1 MRSSSKRST
10 KSLAAIAGVWAG
22 ATLVARAIRARRAIH
37 LAGRVA
43 LVTGGSRGLGL
54 LIARELGRQGAHVT
68 IAARDEDELR
78 RAQDDLRSHGFESA
92 VLVADVA
99 VEADATRI
107 VNDVIATHGCLDVL
121 VNNAG
126 VIKVGPFEHMTTA
139 DFEEAMNVHLWG
151 PLHTMRTAIPHMR
164 ARGRGRIVNISSI
177 GGRIGVPHLV
187 PYCASKFALTGLSTA
202 LQAELCRDHVYV
214 TTVNPGLMRTG
225 SPFNAWFKGRHRE
238 EFAWFAIADSLP
250 VISIDAQRAAAQVVD
265 ALRHGDAELVV
276 SWPAK
281 VAIAAAATMRN
292 TFASLMAA
300 TNQFLPSE
308 IEGGADE
315 SHSGW
320 QSGSGWA
327 PSPLTR
333 LSEQAAARNNEV
345 PPAPAAA
352 GQQREMPD
360 YSRG

>member
-1 MRSSSKRST
+1 MRTSIRPT
-10 KSLAAIAGVWAG
+10 KSVVALAGIWAG
-22 ATLVARAIRARRAIH
+22 AMLVARAIRARRAMS

-54 LIARELGRQGAHVT
+54 LIARELGRQGAQVT

-78 RAQDDLRSHGFESA
+78 RAQESLRSQGVEAA
-92 VLVADVA
+92 VVAADVA
-99 VEADATRI
+99 NEADATRI
-107 VNDVIATHGCLDVL
+107 VNDVIASHGQLDVL

-126 VIKVGPFEHMTTA
+126 VIKVGPFEHMTTV

-164 ARGRGRIVNISSI
+164 ARGGGRIVNISSI
-177 GGRIGVPHLV
+177 GGKIGVPHLV
-187 PYCASKFALTGLSTA
+187 PYCASKFALTGLSTS
-202 LQAELCRDHVYV
+202 LQAELSRHRVYV
-214 TTVNPGLMRTG
+214 TTVSPGLMRTG

-250 VISIDAQRAAAQVVD
+250 VISIGAQRAAAQVVD
-265 ALRHGDAELVV
+265 ALRHGDAELVI

-281 VAIAAAATMRN
+281 LAIAAAATMRN
-292 TFASLMAA
+292 TFASLMAT

-308 IEGGADE
+308 IPDAAND

-320 QSGSGWA
+320 QSGSTWA
-327 PSPLTR
+327 PSRLTR
-333 LSEQAAARNNEV
+333 LSERSAAQNNEL
-345 PPAPAAA
+345 PSPTATAE
-352 GQQREMPD
+352 GQRETD
-360 YSRG
+360 HYRDNA